1 MGRFALIES
10 GHVANVVEQDD
21 EPQIGGQ
28 WVACGDAGPGWTYDG
43 SDFAPPPAP
52 PAPAFVPVVSMRQAR
67 LALHGASLLTAVE
80 AAINAMAEPAKTQ
93 ARIEWDFATEVRR
106 DWPLLVTLAGQ
117 LGLSDAEVDALFA
130 AAAAL

>member
-1 MGRFALIES
+1 MRWALIID
-10 GHVANVVEQDD
+10 GLVANVVEQDD

-52 PAPAFVPVVSMRQAR
+52 PTPAVVPTISKRQAR
-67 LALHGASLLTAVE
+67 RALLAAGLLDDVEDALDLLPEPQRGAV
-80 AAINAMAEPAKTQ
+80 
-93 ARIEWDFATEVRR
+93 RIDYEDATEWRR
-106 DWPLLVTLAGQ
+106 DWPALVAMQ
-117 LGLSDAEVDALFA
+117 AALGWTDAQVDDLFA

>member
-1 MGRFALIES
+1 MRWALIES
-10 GHVANVVEQDD
+10 GRVANVVEQDD

-43 SDFAPPPAP
+43 SDFAQPPAP

-67 LALHGASLLTAVE
+67 LALLAASKLTAVE
-80 AAINAMAEPAKTQ
+80 AAINGLAEPAKSR

-106 DWPLLVTLAGQ
+106 DWPLLVTLAGEM
-117 LGLSDAEVDALFA
+117 GLSAAEVDALFA